1 MRRGFFSGKTDKVAQ
16 RLASA
21 TAAAHNLDAL
31 RALLH
36 EPGRED
42 PGAAKGSPL
51 APGAVLEWWIYGMYV
66 VRTLVQRTLAEVRTD
81 RDALLED
88 FFTETYA
95 LFSDS
100 NLSRAQQKLF
110 IADVEQRL
118 RAYDALDND
127 DQRLDSAAGLLLAP
141 EVDRY
146 SRFRF
151 VFQHLVAAY
160 EAKFA
165 AQVRRVLASEPE

>member
-16 RLASA
+16 RLAAS

-36 EPGRED
+36 EPAREH
-42 PGAAKGSPL
+42 PAALKGSPL

-81 RDALLED
+81 RDALLDD
-88 FFTETYA
+88 FFIETYA
-95 LFSDS
+95 LFADS
-100 NLSRAQQKLF
+100 SLSRAQQKLF
-110 IADVEQRL
+110 IADVEQRFA
-118 RAYDALDND
+118 AYDALNND
-127 DQRLDSAAGLLLAP
+127 DQRLDSAAGLLLSP
-141 EVDRY
+141 EIDRY

-151 VFQHLVAAY
+151 VFQHLVAAH

-165 AQVRRVLASEPE
+165 AEVRHVLASEPE